1 MKLKSIILKSLA
13 LAATLPALATTAF
26 AFQANPAH
34 RESYN
39 GLTPQ
44 AHYDQLWHET
54 MLDITVIGVLFTILC
69 MWLFLSFRRSASN
82 QTGQQP
88 TLAPQARIGWAVIPM
103 VLFLADDL
111 WLFAMSFD
119 LHNHYRE
126 VPADA
131 SEVKLT
137 GAMWNWTYEYENGVE
152 TYDELVVPV
161 GKPVVLRMTSDDV
174 VHSHYM
180 NQFRVTEDLMPGRI
194 TWQWIMPDQEGESI
208 VACREY
214 CGENHSR
221 MYGKIKVLPQAD
233 YDAFMASEL
242 GEADVAPAAE
252 VAENTA
258 STEAMEVN
266 L

>member
-1 MKLKSIILKSLA
+1 MKFKSMMIKA
-13 LAATLPALATTAF
+13 LAALATVPALATSAF
-26 AFQANPAH
+26 AFTANPAH

-39 GLTPQ
+39 GLTPH

-54 MLDITVIGVLFTILC
+54 MLDITVIGVIFSVFCL
-69 MWLFLSFRRSASN
+69 WLLLGFRRSASN
-82 QTGQQP
+82 QMGQQP
-88 TLAPQARIGWAVIPM
+88 DLPPQARIGWAVIPM

-111 WLFAMSFD
+111 FLFAMGFE

-131 SEVKLT
+131 QEVKLT
-137 GAMWNWTYEYENGVE
+137 GAMWSWTYEYENGVE

-161 GKPVVLRMTSDDV
+161 GKPFVMRMTSDDV

-194 TWQWIMPDQEGESI
+194 TWQWAMPDAVGES
-208 VACREY
+208 VVTCREY

-221 MYGKIKVLPQAD
+221 MFGKVKVLSQAD
-233 YDAFMASEL
+233 YDEFMASEM
-242 GEADVAPAAE
+242 GEADITPAAE
-252 VAENTA
+252 VAKTA
-258 STEAMEVN
+258 TSEAKI
-266 L
+266 